1 MKESWIVPEYTFDG
15 FVVGPHNSACVSAA
29 MDIVEHAF
37 AAGNPFYVYGGEG
50 LGKTHLLH
58 AIVNAF
64 IEKGWTNGVCQSAER
79 FVSAH
84 KLAKRDGKVREFRGR
99 YQNLDVFA
107 ISEIQFVASRPDHR
121 RELVEIC
128 DALYENGK
136 PILLDSSVPP
146 EDIPELA
153 ERMVSRYAS
162 RRVIEMKPPELETR
176 LMILAEKARSQGVV
190 LDEEVAFYLAS
201 RFTDCTRAL
210 EGELRRLLAYARLA
224 NRPIDLEL
232 AKKSVVR
239 DFSPDH
245 GWIH

>member
-15 FVVGPHNSACVSAA
+15 FVIGPHNSACVSAA
-29 MDIVEHAF
+29 MDIVEHAS

-58 AIVNAF
+58 AIVNAL
-64 IEKGWTNGVCQSAER
+64 IEKGRTNGVCQSAER

-84 KLAKRDGKVREFRGR
+84 KLAKRDGKVREFRGHYR
-99 YQNLDVFA
+99 NLEFIA